1 MIWVSRFNAKE
12 FVVNAE
18 LIEFIEET
26 PDTVITMVTGKKI
39 LVKESAAAI
48 VEKIF
53 AYRRSINPNASGA
66 AAIKV
71 MSPSE

>member
-39 LVKESAAAI
+39 LVKEPAATI
-48 VEKIF
+48 VEKVL
-53 AYRRSINPNASGA
+53 AYRQTINPGTSGA
-66 AAIKV
+66 GVVKV
-71 MSPSE
+71 IAPAE